1 MTHSFPTRRSSELP
15 LYTIEVR
22 EAIPRGEV
30 NRLRLR
36 GISRMPNERFE
47 EFADR
52 FVKSIGEPGCDL
64 QKLVDELIELH
75 AVERDEFDRVRLIS
89 MHIALTNIA
98 AERLAEAEVSHDKI
112 IGFLAQN
119 LSTYHLM
126 LRQESLVRSEERK
139 RVVEG
144 KGVSVGVG
152 LGGRRS
158 IKKQN

>member
-1 MTHSFPTRRSSELP
+1 MVLSVDNGSLSP
-15 LYTIEVR
+15 LYTIECR

-75 AVERDEFDRVRLIS
+75 AVERDEF
-89 MHIALTNIA
+89 
-98 AERLAEAEVSHDKI
+98 
-112 IGFLAQN
+112 
-119 LSTYHLM
+119 
-126 LRQESLVRSEERK
+126 RSEEHTSELQSLMRTSYAVFCLNNK
-139 RVVEG
+139 IT
-144 KGVSVGVG
+144 
-152 LGGRRS
+152 
-158 IKKQN
+158 IKPYIAQHKTWKTI

>member
-1 MTHSFPTRRSSELP
+1 MVLSVDNGSLSP
-15 LYTIEVR
+15 LYTIECR

-75 AVERDEFDRVRLIS
+75 
-89 MHIALTNIA
+89 
-98 AERLAEAEVSHDKI
+98 
-112 IGFLAQN
+112 
-119 LSTYHLM
+119 
-126 LRQESLVRSEERK
+126 RSEEHTSELQSLMRISYA
-139 RVVEG
+139 VFC
-144 KGVSVGVG
+144 
-152 LGGRRS
+152 L
-158 IKKQN
+158 KKKTPRTTKIQYNQNPQ